1 VPALPAQRETL
12 AEFSGL
18 REFGLAL
25 VRDDQ
30 FVFDHAA
37 AESLVERL
45 LRQASMAAVGRGRG
59 ADSGHASARLRA
71 FSQFVRLYRRQIRR
85 LASGEAEAGW
95 DDGRQG
101 AISACGLSV
110 AAAIRALSLELR
122 ESLLIV
128 VLGRFSH
135 QDAAT
140 ALDISYPTLVD
151 RLTRARE
158 RLASLTSAPGEAEK
172 AVANIVGHLRVVK

>member
-1 VPALPAQRETL
+1 MFALAAQRETL
-12 AEFSGL
+12 AEVSGL

-25 VRDDQ
+25 ARDDQ

-45 LRQASMAAVGRGRG
+45 VRQASMAAVEHGRG
-59 ADSGHASARLRA
+59 AGMRRPTARLRV

-85 LASGEAEAGW
+85 LASGDAEAGW

-101 AISACGLSV
+101 PTAGHGLSV
-110 AAAIRALSLELR
+110 AAAVRSLPLELR

-135 QDAAT
+135 QDAAI
-140 ALDISYPTLVD
+140 ALDISYPALID

-172 AVANIVGHLRVVK
+172 SALNIVGHLRVVK